1 MKKEIH
7 PKYYPNCQ
15 VTCVCGNKF
24 LTGSSEPEIKVE
36 LCSACH
42 PFYTGKQ
49 KLVDTA
55 RRVEKFEAKVKAK
68 EGVAKDKKG
77 KKVKHA
83 ARAEARSKKEVVVKQ
98 KDFKKIAQVK
108 LNKK

>member
-7 PKYYPNCQ
+7 PQYYPKCK
-15 VTCVCGNKF
+15 VACACGNTF
-24 LTGSSEPEIKVE
+24 VTGSTEPELKVE

-68 EGVAKDKKG
+68 TGASESRKG
-77 KKVKHA
+77 KKVKKE
-83 ARAEARSKKEVVVKQ
+83 ARAKVRAKKEVVVKT
-98 KDFKKIAQVK
+98 KDIKKIAQVK

>member
-1 MKKEIH
+1 MKNDLH
-7 PKYYPNCQ
+7 PKYYPNCK
-15 VTCVCGNKF
+15 VSCVCGNTF
-24 LTGSSEPEIKVE
+24 TTGSTEPELKVE

-68 EGVAKDKKG
+68 ETVKDKKG
-77 KKVKHA
+77 KKIKRA
-83 ARAEARSKKEVVVKQ
+83 ARAAVRSKKEVTVKT
-98 KDFKKIAQVK
+98 KDIKKIAQVQ
-108 LNKK
+108 LKKK

>member
-1 MKKEIH
+1 MKNEVH
-7 PKYYPNCQ
+7 PKYYPNCK
-15 VTCVCGNKF
+15 VTCVCGNTF
-24 LTGSSEPEIKVE
+24 TTGSTEPEIKVE

-68 EGVAKDKKG
+68 DGVADKKG
-77 KKVKHA
+77 KKVKRA
-83 ARAEARSKKEVVVKQ
+83 ARAEARSKKEVVVKT
-98 KDFKKIAQVK
+98 KDIKKIAQVK